1 VDDVVPA
8 AVPAVVPAVVPAAV
22 PAVVPPAAAAVT
34 GPAPRTGAVAALAVS
49 LALIGA
55 NALAYGFT
63 VLAARALS
71 PAAYGELAA
80 LLGVLLVAVV
90 PASGL
95 QTAGALALA
104 GSRPGAGPR
113 ELHSAGL
120 VTAAAV
126 AGLAALAA
134 PLVGALL
141 HLPDP
146 RTALWLAVLLVP
158 HLVVGAH
165 LGILQGTGRF
175 ARLAAVTAAFT
186 GAKTAGAVTGLLL
199 TGTPAGALGGMT
211 AGALVGAV
219 LGWAGC
225 GAPRLSAGWRPLAGA
240 GLLAAAALLGFVLL
254 SGLDVLLARHWLG
267 ADAAGEY
274 AVGAIIV
281 KVVFWLPQGVG
292 VVLLPRLA
300 DPDDRRRA
308 LLAALAVV
316 GGLGAVLTLG
326 TVAVGDRAVPLIGGS
341 AYGAGIGATAWV
353 FAALGTLLALAQLL
367 LYSGIAARDRVPGG
381 AVWVAV
387 ATETAAVAGL
397 AAAERLSPTSIAA
410 VAAAV
415 VAALV
420 VIGVVRHARPGSRPV
435 AVR

>member
-1 VDDVVPA
+1 MTA
-8 AVPAVVPAVVPAAV
+8 ATA
-22 PAVVPPAAAAVT
+22 VPPAT
-34 GPAPRTGAVAALAVS
+34 RTGAVATLAVS

-63 VLAARALS
+63 VLAARTLT
-71 PAAYGELAA
+71 PASYGELAA

-90 PASGL
+90 PANGL
-95 QTAGALALA
+95 QTAGALAMA
-104 GSRPGAGPR
+104 GSRAGVGPR

-126 AGLAALAA
+126 AALAALAA
-134 PLVGALL
+134 PLVGVLL

-165 LGILQGTGRF
+165 LGILQGTERF
-175 ARLAAVTAAFT
+175 ARLAAVTVAFT
-186 GAKTAGAVTGLLL
+186 GAKTAGAVIGLLVA
-199 TGTPAGALGGMT
+199 GTPAGALAGMT
-211 AGALVGAV
+211 AGALAGALVGW
-219 LGWAGC
+219 LGC
-225 GAPRLSAGWRPLAGA
+225 GAPRPGPGWRPPAVA
-240 GLLAAAALLGFVLL
+240 GLSAAAALLGFVLL
-254 SGLDVLLARHWLG
+254 SGLDVLLARHWLSAG
-267 ADAAGEY
+267 AAGEY

-300 DPDDRRRA
+300 DPADRRRA
-308 LLAALAVV
+308 LLAALGVV

-326 TVAVGDRAVPLIGGS
+326 TAAVGARALPLIGGA
-341 AYGAGIGATAWV
+341 AYGSGIGGAAWV

-367 LYSGIAARDRVPGG
+367 LYSGIAAADRVPGG
-381 AVWVAV
+381 AVWLAV
-387 ATETAAVAGL
+387 GAETAAVAGL
-397 AAAERLSPTSIAA
+397 AAAGWLSPTTVA
-410 VAAAV
+410 VAAAAV

-420 VIGVVRHARPGSRPV
+420 VTGLLRHARGTRRPGAGR
-435 AVR
+435 